1 MEVGEIMTIAQTILL
16 GMLASNGLFAFITFL
31 INRHDAKKETP
42 ERIMLKALGADRLG
56 VLLRDWMHNDIRP
69 ASEWKTIE
77 DLYNG
82 YIALGGN
89 SEIKKLY
96 KEAQEIPTTE

>member
-1 MEVGEIMTIAQTILL
+1 MTVIMDFGTKIVLAIF
-16 GMLASNGLFAFITFL
+16 ASNGLFAFIQFL
-31 INRHDAKKETP
+31 ISRHDQRKDTP

-56 VLLRDWMHNDIRP
+56 ILLRDWMHSDIRL
-69 ASEWKTIE
+69 ASDWKNIE
-77 DLYNG
+77 DLYEG
-82 YIALGGN
+82 YTALGGN

>member
-1 MEVGEIMTIAQTILL
+1 MTIAQSIIL

-31 INRHDAKKETP
+31 ISRHDQKKETP

-56 VLLRDWMHNDIRP
+56 VLLRDWMHSDIRL

-77 DLYNG
+77 DLYDG

-96 KEAQEIPTTE
+96 QEAQDIPTTE

>member
-1 MEVGEIMTIAQTILL
+1 MEIKTIAQTILL

-31 INRHDAKKETP
+31 ISRHDQKKEPP

-56 VLLRDWMHNDIRP
+56 VLSRDWMHSDIRL

-77 DLYNG
+77 DLYDG
-82 YIALGGN
+82 YIKLGGN

-96 KEAQEIPTTE
+96 QEAKDIPTTE

>member
-1 MEVGEIMTIAQTILL
+1 MTIAQSIIL

-31 INRHDAKKETP
+31 ISRHDQKKETP

-56 VLLRDWMHNDIRP
+56 VLLRDWMHSDIRL

-77 DLYNG
+77 DLYDG
-82 YIALGGN
+82 YIKLGGN

>member
-1 MEVGEIMTIAQTILL
+1 MTIAQSIIL

-31 INRHDAKKETP
+31 ISRHDQKKETP

-56 VLLRDWMHNDIRP
+56 VLLRDWMHSDIRL
-69 ASEWKTIE
+69 ASDWKTIE

-89 SEIKKLY
+89 SEIKKLFE
-96 KEAQEIPTTE
+96 EAQDIPTTE

>member
-1 MEVGEIMTIAQTILL
+1 MTIAQTILL

-31 INRHDAKKETP
+31 IGRHDQKKETP

-56 VLLRDWMHNDIRP
+56 VLLRDWMHSDIRL
-69 ASEWKTIE
+69 ASDWKIIE

-96 KEAQEIPTTE
+96 QEAQEIPTTE

>member
-1 MEVGEIMTIAQTILL
+1 MTIAQTILL

-31 INRHDAKKETP
+31 ISRHDQKKETP

-56 VLLRDWMHNDIRP
+56 ILLREWMHSDIRL

-77 DLYNG
+77 DLYDG
-82 YIALGGN
+82 YIKLGGN

-96 KEAQEIPTTE
+96 QEAKDIPTTE

>member
-1 MEVGEIMTIAQTILL
+1 MTIAQSIIL

-31 INRHDAKKETP
+31 ISRHDQKKETP

-56 VLLRDWMHNDIRP
+56 VLLRDWMHSDIRL

-77 DLYNG
+77 DLYDG
-82 YIALGGN
+82 YIKLGGN

-96 KEAQEIPTTE
+96 QEAKDIPTTE

>member
-1 MEVGEIMTIAQTILL
+1 MTIAQTILL
-16 GMLASNGLFAFITFL
+16 GILASNGLFTFIQFL
-31 INRHDAKKETP
+31 MNRHDAKKKTP
-42 ERIMLKALGADRLG
+42 EKEMLKALGADRLG
-56 VLLRDWMHNDIRP
+56 ILLRDWMHSDIRL
-69 ASEWKTIE
+69 ASDWKIIE

-96 KEAQEIPTTE
+96 QEAKDIPTTE

>member
-1 MEVGEIMTIAQTILL
+1 MTIAQSIIL

-31 INRHDAKKETP
+31 ISRHDQKKETP

-56 VLLRDWMHNDIRP
+56 VLLRDWMHNDVSP
-69 ASEWKTIE
+69 ASEWKTIS
-77 DLYNG
+77 DLYDG

-96 KEAQEIPTTE
+96 KEAQDIPTTE

>member
-1 MEVGEIMTIAQTILL
+1 MTTAQTILL

-31 INRHDAKKETP
+31 ISRHDQKKETP

-56 VLLRDWMHNDIRP
+56 ILLRDWMHSDIRL
-69 ASEWKTIE
+69 ASEWNTIE
-77 DLYNG
+77 DLYDG
-82 YIALGGN
+82 YIKLGGN

-96 KEAQEIPTTE
+96 QEAKDIPTTE

>member
-1 MEVGEIMTIAQTILL
+1 MTIAQTIFL
-16 GMLASNGLFAFITFL
+16 GILASNGLFTFIQFL
-31 INRHDAKKETP
+31 ISRHDAKKETP

-56 VLLRDWMHNDIRP
+56 VLLRDWMHSDIRL

-77 DLYNG
+77 DLYDG

>member
-1 MEVGEIMTIAQTILL
+1 MTIAQSIIL

-31 INRHDAKKETP
+31 ISRHDQKKETP

-56 VLLRDWMHNDIRP
+56 VLLRDWMHSDIRL
-69 ASEWKTIE
+69 ASDWKTIE

-89 SEIKKLY
+89 SAIKKLY
-96 KEAQEIPTTE
+96 EEAQDIPTTE